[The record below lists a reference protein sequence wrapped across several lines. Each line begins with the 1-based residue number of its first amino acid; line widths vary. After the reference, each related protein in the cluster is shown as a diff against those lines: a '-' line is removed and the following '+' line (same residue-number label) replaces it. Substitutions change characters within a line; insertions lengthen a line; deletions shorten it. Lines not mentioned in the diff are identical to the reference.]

1 MPTATKLNLRLPP
14 DVRETAALLAEAQG
28 LSLNAYLLRAVMNA
42 NAYWGP
48 KLVRQQRERERLAAS
63 VRRVPGRQAD
73 TGPGQEPDGNEPAGL
88 GLGPVPEPARRNGP
102 KVGAND
108 PCPCGS
114 GRKWK
119 RCCGKP

>member
-63 VRRVPGRQAD
+63 VRRAPGRQAD
-73 TGPGQEPDGNEPAGL
+73 NEPAGL
-88 GLGPVPEPARRNGP
+88 GLGPVPEPARRDGP